1 MGENEKATI
10 KRGAGEV
17 LLGRPSPA
25 SLEDTGVLVHQLGE
39 EALGEVDAS
48 VRASRAIRK

>member
-10 KRGAGEV
+10 KRGVGEV

-39 EALGEVDAS
+39 ETLGEVDAS